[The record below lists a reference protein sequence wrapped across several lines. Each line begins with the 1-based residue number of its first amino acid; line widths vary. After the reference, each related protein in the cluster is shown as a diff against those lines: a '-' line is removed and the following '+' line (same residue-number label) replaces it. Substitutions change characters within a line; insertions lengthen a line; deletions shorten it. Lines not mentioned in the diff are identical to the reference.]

1 MKKRRYV
8 ATLTFLIS
16 MGLPIG
22 YVGTS
27 MYNDQVEKQ
36 MAQAD
41 REKYGNMYELMM
53 HMNGKVITLD
63 KFKEPITVTLANSFS
78 EKEKEQILKYIKPK
92 DYIITLEIEGKELS
106 SIELADKLDKTL
118 IASSDI
124 TFIIGGSYGI
134 HHDIKEKSNYKLSF
148 SKMTFP
154 HQLFRILL
162 LEQLFRSY
170 KILNNEKYHK

>member
-1 MKKRRYV
+1 MLKII
-8 ATLTFLIS
+8 T
-16 MGLPIG
+16 
-22 YVGTS
+22 VG
-27 MYNDQVEKQ
+27 KLK
-36 MAQAD
+36 
-41 REKYGNMYELMM
+41 EKYLKDAQDEYLKRISKYTKIELIEVEDS
-53 HMNGKVITLD
+53 KIDDSKQALL
-63 KFKEPITVTLANSFS
+63 E
-78 EKEKEQILKYIKPK
+78 EKNNILKHINSK
-92 DYIITLEIEGKELS
+92 DYVITLEIEGKELS

-118 IASSDI
+118 ITNSDI

-134 HHDIKEKSNYKLSF
+134 HQDVLDKSNFRLSF